1 MKNKTN
7 RVYRVYL
14 EKPSENSENDGQ
26 CYVCR
31 IVAKSV
37 VDLKKQCAELK
48 ADVIKYQDVTDEY
61 TLLTS
66 DEIKQACINTYQ
78 LDEIETALNFEN

>member
-1 MKNKTN
+1 MRNKNN

-14 EKPSENSENDGQ
+14 EKPAEVAGGESQ

-37 VDLKKQCAELK
+37 LDLKKQCAELN
-48 ADVIKYQDVTDEY
+48 ADVVKYQDVTNEH
-61 TLLTS
+61 TLLTA

-78 LDEIETALNFEN
+78 LDEIETALNFEK